1 MAWTDEAL
9 LPSFSTCTA
18 LSSITDW
25 LQHRSC
31 ESGLSVS
38 IKSLDR
44 NMDWKMVYLYCS
56 NMHTLPVS
64 KTLCLLYLEL
74 YRLHLSTAQ
83 CTIPIA
89 TYAGSSILLYKHHAC
104 TTATRLAGS
113 MNHHRWGS
121 NMNLLKFRVI
131 LTVLC
136 ISDMLQHSLL
146 PGSTLLVLLNQQSSE
161 FTLKESPHASS
172 CLLSNMTLS

>member
-1 MAWTDEAL
+1 
-9 LPSFSTCTA
+9 
-18 LSSITDW
+18 
-25 LQHRSC
+25 
-31 ESGLSVS
+31 
-38 IKSLDR
+38 
-44 NMDWKMVYLYCS
+44 MVYLYCS
-56 NMHTLPVS
+56 NLPVS

-89 TYAGSSILLYKHHAC
+89 TYAGSRILLYKHHAC

-146 PGSTLLVLLNQQSSE
+146 PGSTLSVLLNQQSSE

-172 CLLSNMTLS
+172 CFFVKSDTELVFWVCCQLFMQHQLARQIYIYI